1 MRRPWWGPPPH
12 DDERAVLDLVDDLAG
27 DRLQR
32 TDDDSSALAAARQVL
47 AEHGLWTLGADES
60 AGGGG
65 ADRRTT
71 LLTLARLAGTWPALA
86 WAGVQAHAA
95 CLLTAETAAGADL
108 LADVHRAEPVAVV
121 DAADGQVEV
130 VDRRASGV
138 LDRVDATAPD
148 PRVIALVE
156 RDTAV
161 LLPPHAVVHGP
172 VLRRTG
178 LGGAMTHACAVHGDI
193 HDDDLVTGPVVERA
207 RSLLLAGAAAI
218 AAGTAEAAAYDALSY
233 SRQRE
238 QFGGP
243 LTDLP
248 TVRASLSTQV
258 ATVRRLLQ
266 TALDGT
272 NADDPVATAAALS
285 PTLDDA
291 VAVVA
296 DAVQAHGGY
305 GYMVE
310 YRVEG
315 LLRDLV
321 SLRAASG
328 ATEAARRAADALV
341 EAGT

>member
-1 MRRPWWGPPPH
+1 MRRPWWGPAPH
-12 DDERAVLDLVDDLAG
+12 DDQRAVLDLVDGLAG

-32 TDDDSSALAAARQVL
+32 VDDDSSALAAARQVL
-47 AEHGLWTLGADES
+47 AGHGLWTLGADES

-95 CLLTAETAAGADL
+95 CLLAAETAGGADL
-108 LADVHRAEPVAVV
+108 LADVHRGEPVAVV
-121 DAADGQVEV
+121 DLADGQVEV
-130 VDRRASGV
+130 VDSRVSGV
-138 LDRVDATAPD
+138 LDRVDATAAD
-148 PRVIALVE
+148 PRVIALVD

-161 LLPPHAVVHGP
+161 LLPTQAVVHGP

-178 LGGAMTHACAVHGDI
+178 LGGAMTHACAVQGDV
-193 HDDDLVTGPVVERA
+193 HDDDLVTGPAVERA
-207 RSLLLAGAAAI
+207 RTLLLAGAAAI
-218 AAGTAEAAAYDALSY
+218 AAGAAEAAAYAALSY
-233 SRQRE
+233 SRERE
-238 QFGGP
+238 QFGGR

-266 TALDGT
+266 TAVEGT
-272 NADDPVATAAALS
+272 ADDDPVAAAAALS

-291 VAVVA
+291 VDVVA
-296 DAVQAHGGY
+296 AAVQSHGGY

-315 LLRDLV
+315 LLRDVV